1 MSASHEHTH
10 PDTLND
16 EIRRETG
23 VIVNKCYQCGKCSA
37 GCPVA
42 TEMEYPPSLVMLMLQ
57 TEDPLHVEKLLKSMT
72 IWLCVT
78 CEMCLT
84 RCPMEIDIPSLMDFM
99 RQKSYRAKKTNPQA
113 KKIIS
118 FHKSFLDSINYTG
131 RLYEMGLIVDYKMR
145 TGAMMQDVA
154 VAPKM
159 FIKGKL
165 NPVPEFIKGRKKIAA
180 IFNKVQ
186 DKKEGKL

>member
-1 MSASHEHTH
+1 MSASHEHNH

-23 VIVNKCYQCGKCSA
+23 VIINKCYQCGKCSA

-42 TEMEYPPSLVMLMLQ
+42 TEMEYPPSLVMRMLQ
-57 TEDPLHVEKLLKSMT
+57 TEDPANAEKLMKSMA
-72 IWLCVT
+72 IWLCVS

-118 FHKSFLDSINYTG
+118 FHQSFLDSINYTG
-131 RLYEMGLIVDYKMR
+131 RLYEMGLVVEYKMK

-154 VAPKM
+154 IAPKM
-159 FIKGKL
+159 FVKGKL

-180 IFNKVQ
+180 IFNKIQ
-186 DKKEGKL
+186 NKKEGKL

>member
-1 MSASHEHTH
+1 MSALHENNH
-10 PDTLND
+10 PLSISGEVSLD
-16 EIRRETG
+16 TG
-23 VIVNKCYQCGKCSA
+23 VIINKCYQCGKCSA

-42 TEMEYPPSLVMLMLQ
+42 TEMDYPPSLAMRMLQ
-57 TEDPLHVEKLLKSMT
+57 TDDPIHFDKLLKSMT
-72 IWLCVT
+72 IWLCVS

-84 RCPMEIDIPSLMDFM
+84 RCPMEIDIPVIMDYL
-99 RQKSYRAKKTNPQA
+99 RQKSLKAKKTNPQA

-145 TGAMMQDVA
+145 TGAMMQDVLI
-154 VAPKM
+154 APKM

-165 NPVPEFIKGRKKIAA
+165 NPIPEVIKGRKKIAA
-180 IFNKVQ
+180 IF
-186 DKKEGKL
+186 DKIQNQKDSK

>member
-1 MSASHEHTH
+1 M
-10 PDTLND
+10 D
-16 EIRRETG
+16 
-23 VIVNKCYQCGKCSA
+23 
-37 GCPVA
+37 
-42 TEMEYPPSLVMLMLQ
+42 YPPSLVMRMLQ
-57 TEDPLHVEKLLKSMT
+57 TDDPKHYDKLLRSMS
-72 IWLCVT
+72 IWLCVS

-84 RCPMEIDIPSLMDFM
+84 RCPMEIDIPKLMDTM
-99 RQKSYRAKKTNPQA
+99 RQKSIRAKKTNPQA

-145 TGAMMQDVA
+145 TGAMAQDVTI
-154 VAPKM
+154 APKM

-165 NPVPEFIKGRKKIAA
+165 NPIPELIKGRKKVAA

-186 DKKEGKL
+186 NNKEGK

>member
-1 MSASHEHTH
+1 MSALHEHNH

-42 TEMEYPPSLVMLMLQ
+42 TEMEYPPSLVMRMLQ
-57 TEDPLHVEKLLKSMT
+57 TEDPLHVEKLLKSMS
-72 IWLCVT
+72 IWLCVS

-159 FIKGKL
+159 FVKGKL
-165 NPVPEFIKGRKKIAA
+165 NPIPEFIKGRKKIAA
-180 IFNKVQ
+180 IFNKIQ

>member
-1 MSASHEHTH
+1 
-10 PDTLND
+10 
-16 EIRRETG
+16 
-23 VIVNKCYQCGKCSA
+23 
-37 GCPVA
+37 
-42 TEMEYPPSLVMLMLQ
+42 
-57 TEDPLHVEKLLKSMT
+57 
-72 IWLCVT
+72 
-78 CEMCLT
+78 
-84 RCPMEIDIPSLMDFM
+84 MEIDIPSLMDFM

-159 FIKGKL
+159 FVKGKL